1 LSYTTFAYSN
11 LRLSAAKV
19 PAGGS
24 VTVSVDVRNTGDR
37 GGDEVVQ
44 LYIRD
49 DVASVA
55 EPVKAL
61 KGFRRITLQPGVGR
75 TVTFRLDSD
84 ALALYDRQM
93 RRVVEPGTF
102 SVYVGTNSEDV
113 LSSSFEVTGDTLVL
127 APSTPRFH

>member
-11 LRLSAAKV
+11 LRLSATKI

-24 VTVSVDVRNTGDR
+24 VNVSVDVRNSGDR
-37 GGDEVVQ
+37 AGDEVVQ

-55 EPVKAL
+55 EPIKAL
-61 KGFRRITLQPGVGR
+61 KGFRRITLQPGEVR
-75 TVTFRLDSD
+75 TVTFRLASA

-93 RRVVEPGTF
+93 RRVVEPGRF

-113 LSSSFEVTGDTLVL
+113 LRSSFEVTGETLVL
-127 APSTPRFH
+127 APSTPRFR